1 MNPTEVEHGL
11 SLLGDDPL
19 SSTIAFVI
27 LILVTGLMALI
38 EIAYI
43 AVRQTVLLQLV
54 RKGDWRAKMALP
66 MVKEPSE
73 MLAATQLGI
82 TLAAVAGGATVV
94 TTISLA
100 VAKALEAGGM
110 RAGMAVSLGVIASTI
125 LFSYLVM
132 VFGELVPKRL
142 AYQYALPLSLYLAPV
157 LRLLIILTWPFIRL
171 LTGTTALLCRLFGIK
186 LAEQAKYTSAELAII
201 LEMTDDFSHEEK
213 QLTQR
218 VLGFAQTEVREAM
231 VPRTDFVA
239 ISGER
244 TVDEFIQLSLESGR
258 SRMPVYGESI
268 DDIIGVLHLKKA
280 GIHARKGERQRKV
293 KEIVQPPLTVPES
306 VSALDVLTRM
316 RAEQRHMAIVID
328 EFGQVVGL
336 VTIEDLLEELV
347 GEVYDE
353 SDIKRS
359 KVKQLKDGSY
369 LVDAGISLRDLS
381 FILGAGFEASEDY
394 ETLGGLVLDAHG
406 DIPQKGA
413 RVRVNG
419 WEIEVMSMRGQ
430 RIRRVRMRKAADE
443 PQEQET
449 G

>member
-1 MNPTEVEHGL
+1 
-11 SLLGDDPL
+11 
-19 SSTIAFVI
+19 
-27 LILVTGLMALI
+27 
-38 EIAYI
+38 
-43 AVRQTVLLQLV
+43 
-54 RKGDWRAKMALP
+54 
-66 MVKEPSE
+66 
-73 MLAATQLGI
+73 
-82 TLAAVAGGATVV
+82 
-94 TTISLA
+94 
-100 VAKALEAGGM
+100 
-110 RAGMAVSLGVIASTI
+110 
-125 LFSYLVM
+125 
-132 VFGELVPKRL
+132 
-142 AYQYALPLSLYLAPV
+142 
-157 LRLLIILTWPFIRL
+157 
-171 LTGTTALLCRLFGIK
+171 
-186 LAEQAKYTSAELAII
+186 
-201 LEMTDDFSHEEK
+201 
-213 QLTQR
+213 
-218 VLGFAQTEVREAM
+218 
-231 VPRTDFVA
+231 
-239 ISGER
+239 
-244 TVDEFIQLSLESGR
+244 
-258 SRMPVYGESI
+258 MPVYGESI